1 MGGTAACVGGAT
13 EQIWSPGG
21 AEPAG
26 VRLTV
31 LSQHRKGRGFCEGR
45 KQMSSLW
52 VMPTVQGWVGEEDL
66 ENVIA
71 VSQRTEDEEPRESKA
86 MEIQLQEKDG

>member
-1 MGGTAACVGGAT
+1 
-13 EQIWSPGG
+13 
-21 AEPAG
+21 
-26 VRLTV
+26 
-31 LSQHRKGRGFCEGR
+31 
-45 KQMSSLW
+45 MSSLW